1 MPSEWVPPRT
11 TSLWWSARLS
21 DPSGRCKGGPCAH
34 QGRPPSA
41 RPDGRT
47 GGSTTWSAHCLT
59 YGVHLLLEGVHLLLH
74 VLHVLLW
81 LCLVSLKTGSA
92 RWRFLRLCIL
102 PSFAIGGNLR
112 FLLVFCSLA
121 RSLAFSSGSLR
132 FLLVFLPLAIPI
144 ALLSGFDALRDIR
157 LI

>member
-41 RPDGRT
+41 RPDGTT

-74 VLHVLLW
+74 VLHVLVW
-81 LCLVSLKTGSA
+81 LCLASIKTGSA
-92 RWRFLRLCIL
+92 RWRILRLCIL
-102 PSFAIGGNLR
+102 LSFAIG
-112 FLLVFCSLA
+112 SLA